1 MASDWIEHVK
11 QYAKQNGV
19 SYKQAMKD
27 AKPSYKKVEGGKM
40 KAKNVVRK
48 TKNTVKRGV
57 KVAKALEPFLEM
69 GAMAVGAGSSHC
81 SHCGA
86 VKGGSFKAMGAGV
99 GVQSALLGPSHP
111 SFNPKPPKSIKKR
124 LIEN

>member
-1 MASDWIEHVK
+1 MAGEWIEHVK
-11 QYAKQNGV
+11 KYSKEHGV

-27 AKPSYKKVEGGKM
+27 AKASYKKVEGGSM
-40 KAKNVVRK
+40 KVKNVVRK

-57 KVAKALEPFLEM
+57 KVTKALEPFLEM
-69 GAMAVGAGSSHC
+69 GAMAVGAGNSHC

-86 VKGGSFKAMGAGV
+86 VKGGSFKAMGAGNL
-99 GVQSALLGPSHP
+99 SHLLGPSHP
-111 SFNPKPPKSIKKR
+111 SFDPKPPKSIKKR